1 MSFSMSNMQNIM
13 HKQCFFTCSLDS
25 KRLSGILVTVARVMY
40 DIICGIILASKDV
53 VLVNESGAVVKVVES
68 V

>member
-1 MSFSMSNMQNIM
+1 MSNMQNIM

-25 KRLSGILVTVARVMY
+25 KPLSGILVTVAGVMY
-40 DIICGIILASKDV
+40 DIICGIILVSKDV